1 MAFLIPQEEAMN
13 FSILRSANRRGS
25 PRHLA
30 RSRSHLL
37 LLTSLALLFG
47 RSLRAQQANDSMT
60 VDKQTLQFML
70 QRIDELE
77 ARVRQLEADKQQ
89 AAGVN
94 TFSAS
99 ASSSLPASASTS
111 LSASSA
117 PSPALLS
124 SPAPAKSN
132 APLLMGS
139 VQSQPASPSQATP
152 GQTGTAQQQEPE
164 SSQSENVMA
173 ERMDLSKTLL
183 RIRGFGDLSLVGGNR
198 QAYPPTNQPAQTT
211 SFALGQLDLFTTSDI
226 SDKFKFIGEIVFE
239 GGPDNIYGV
248 TTGSTNTFAVDIE
261 RYIIQYSYNDY
272 FNVSA
277 GRWHT
282 GIGYYNTAYH
292 HSTWLQT
299 TTGRPLLFQFE
310 DRGGILPIHTVG
322 VSATGLIPSG
332 PLGLHYLAEAGN
344 GRESRTP
351 LISEPVQNVID
362 DSNHKA
368 FNLGVF
374 ARPEKLR
381 GLQAGFSIYRDVLSP
396 QNSNRIGETIM
407 AMHAVVVRSNYEWL
421 NEAMVIRHSILGES
435 KVYNTPAFYT
445 QISRQ
450 FGSFRPYFRYQYIN
464 AAKTEPIFPDVG
476 LYEGPSAGVR
486 FDASEFV
493 ALKLQY
499 DYTVQRQQPNYNT
512 LTLQIGF
519 TF

>member
-1 MAFLIPQEEAMN
+1 VP
-13 FSILRSANRRGS
+13 G
-25 PRHLA
+25 
-30 RSRSHLL
+30 
-37 LLTSLALLFG
+37 
-47 RSLRAQQANDSMT
+47 LRAQQAPDVAA
-60 VDKQTLQFML
+60 VDKQTLQLLFE
-70 QRIDELE
+70 RIDQLE

-89 AAGVN
+89 AIGVHMVA
-94 TFSAS
+94 AS
-99 ASSSLPASASTS
+99 APNNSTNA
-111 LSASSA
+111 LQVSSA
-117 PSPALLS
+117 PAFVPASLSPAFTS
-124 SPAPAKSN
+124 FPAPANSFMATSV
-132 APLLMGS
+132 AP
-139 VQSQPASPSQATP
+139 VQQQKQGADATQMAA
-152 GQTGTAQQQEPE
+152 QTAAAQQQQE
-164 SSQSENVMA
+164 SEQSQTENVMA

-183 RIRGFGDLSLVGGNR
+183 RIRGFGDVSLVGGSR
-198 QAYPPTNQPAQTT
+198 QAYPPTNQLAQTT
-211 SFALGQLDLFTTSDI
+211 AFVLGQLDLFTTSDI
-226 SDKFKFIGEIVFE
+226 SDKFKFISEIVFE

-248 TTGSTNTFAVDIE
+248 TTGPENTFSVDVE

-272 FNVSA
+272 LNISA

-322 VSATGLIPSG
+322 VTATGLIPSG
-332 PLGLHYLAEAGN
+332 PLGLHYIAEAGN

-351 LISEPVQNVID
+351 LTADPVQNEVD
-362 DSNHKA
+362 DTNHKA
-368 FNLGVF
+368 FNFGVF
-374 ARPEKLR
+374 ARPEGLR
-381 GLQAGFSIYRDVLSP
+381 GLQAGFSVYHDLLSP
-396 QNSNRIGETIM
+396 QNSNRIAETIM

-421 NEAMVIRHSILGES
+421 NEAMVIRHSIIGES
-435 KVYNTPAFYT
+435 KVYNTPGFYS

-464 AAKTEPIFPDVG
+464 AAKTEPVFPDVG
-476 LYEGPSAGVR
+476 LYEGPSAGIR

-499 DYTVQRQQPNYNT
+499 DYTVQRQQPNYST